1 MMTPILHIISVEKD
15 SLPRQER
22 RLAEFILS
30 NPSDIVNMGI
40 TDLAAACEVSAATVT
55 RFCKN
60 FQCKG
65 YPDFKV
71 KLSAEIAHAEMAS
84 RMGNTRYQDI
94 VAGKE
99 LAGIV
104 EAIESNHLTS
114 IRDTT
119 QLLELG
125 QLERAVNALC
135 NANRIDLYGVAT
147 SSIVAQDFYQ
157 KLVRIGKNCTAFA
170 DSHMQITS
178 ASTLAEG
185 DVAIAIS
192 YSGETPETI
201 DALACAKDAGA
212 FTICI
217 TSYRSSRLS
226 ELADIPLY
234 SSSLEEGMRRGDM
247 ASRIAQLHIIDIL
260 FMGMASRDFST
271 YVPRLEQSYLNVQNY
286 RKGRGGQ

>member
-1 MMTPILHIISVEKD
+1 MTPILHIISVEKE

-22 RLAEFILS
+22 RLAEFILTA
-30 NPSDIVNMGI
+30 PSEIVHMGI
-40 TDLAAACEVSAATVT
+40 KDLAEQCEVSAATVT

-65 YPDFKV
+65 YPDFKL
-71 KLSAEIAHAEMAS
+71 KLAAEIAHAEMAS
-84 RMGNTRYQDI
+84 RTGNTRYQDI
-94 VAGKE
+94 VAGNA

-119 QLLELG
+119 ELLDLG
-125 QLERAVNALC
+125 QLERAVDALC
-135 NANRIDLYGVAT
+135 RAKRIDLYGVAT

-157 KLVRIGKNCTAFA
+157 KLIRIGKNCTAFA

-178 ASTLAEG
+178 ASTLTSS
-185 DVAIAIS
+185 DVAVAIS

-201 DALACAKDAGA
+201 DALTCAKDAGA
-212 FTICI
+212 FTISI
-217 TSYRSSRLS
+217 TSYRSSAIS
-226 ELADIPLY
+226 ALADITLY

-286 RKGRGGQ
+286 RKSRGG

>member
-1 MMTPILHIISVEKD
+1 MTPILHIISVEKE

-22 RLAEFILS
+22 RLAEFILTA
-30 NPSDIVNMGI
+30 PSEIVHMGI
-40 TDLAAACEVSAATVT
+40 KDLADQCEVSAATVT

-65 YPDFKV
+65 YPDFKL
-71 KLSAEIAHAEMAS
+71 KLAAEIAHAEMAS
-84 RMGNTRYQDI
+84 RTGNTRYQDI
-94 VAGKE
+94 VAGNP

-119 QLLELG
+119 QLLDLG
-125 QLERAVNALC
+125 QLERAVDALC
-135 NANRIDLYGVAT
+135 RAKRIDLYGVAT

-157 KLVRIGKNCTAFA
+157 KLIRIGKNCTAFA

-178 ASTLAEG
+178 ASTLTSS
-185 DVAIAIS
+185 DVAVAVS

-212 FTICI
+212 FTISI
-217 TSYRSSRLS
+217 TSYRSSAIS
-226 ELADIPLY
+226 ALADITLY

-286 RKGRGGQ
+286 RKSRGGQ

>member
-1 MMTPILHIISVEKD
+1 MTPILHIISVEKE

-22 RLAEFILS
+22 RLAEFILTA
-30 NPSDIVNMGI
+30 PSEIVHMGI
-40 TDLAAACEVSAATVT
+40 KDLADQCEVSAATVT

-65 YPDFKV
+65 YPDFKL
-71 KLSAEIAHAEMAS
+71 KLAAEIAHAELAS
-84 RMGNTRYQDI
+84 RTGSTRYQDI
-94 VAGKE
+94 VAGNP

-119 QLLELG
+119 ELLDLG
-125 QLERAVNALC
+125 QLERAVDALC
-135 NANRIDLYGVAT
+135 RAKRIDLYGVAT

-157 KLVRIGKNCTAFA
+157 KLIRIGKNCTAFA

-178 ASTLAEG
+178 ASTLTSS
-185 DVAIAIS
+185 DVAVAVS

-201 DALACAKDAGA
+201 DALTCAKDTGA
-212 FTICI
+212 FTISV
-217 TSYRSSRLS
+217 TSYRSSAIS
-226 ELADIPLY
+226 SMADITLY

-286 RKGRGGQ
+286 RKSRGGQ

>member
-1 MMTPILHIISVEKD
+1 M
-15 SLPRQER
+15 
-22 RLAEFILS
+22 
-30 NPSDIVNMGI
+30 
-40 TDLAAACEVSAATVT
+40 
-55 RFCKN
+55 KN
-60 FQCKG
+60 
-65 YPDFKV
+65 
-71 KLSAEIAHAEMAS
+71 SSS
-84 RMGNTRYQDI
+84 RTGSTRYQDI
-94 VAGKE
+94 VAGNP

-119 QLLELG
+119 ELLDLG
-125 QLERAVNALC
+125 QLERAVDALC
-135 NANRIDLYGVAT
+135 RAKRIDLYGVAT

-157 KLVRIGKNCTAFA
+157 KLIRIGKNCTAFA

-178 ASTLAEG
+178 ASTLTSS
-185 DVAIAIS
+185 DVAVAVS

-201 DALACAKDAGA
+201 DALACAKDTGA
-212 FTICI
+212 FTISV
-217 TSYRSSRLS
+217 TSYRSSAIS
-226 ELADIPLY
+226 SMADITLY

-286 RKGRGGQ
+286 RKSRGGQ

>member
-1 MMTPILHIISVEKD
+1 MTPILHIISVEKE

-22 RLAEFILS
+22 RLAEFILTA
-30 NPSDIVNMGI
+30 PSEIVHMGI
-40 TDLAAACEVSAATVT
+40 KDLAEQCEVSAATVT

-65 YPDFKV
+65 YPDFKL
-71 KLSAEIAHAEMAS
+71 KLAAEIAHAEMAS
-84 RMGNTRYQDI
+84 RTGNTRYQDI
-94 VAGKE
+94 VAGNP

-119 QLLELG
+119 ELLDLG
-125 QLERAVNALC
+125 QLERAVDALC
-135 NANRIDLYGVAT
+135 RAKRIDLYGVAT

-157 KLVRIGKNCTAFA
+157 KLIRIGKNCTAFA

-178 ASTLAEG
+178 ASTLTSG
-185 DVAIAIS
+185 DVAVAVS

-201 DALACAKDAGA
+201 DALNCAKDAGA
-212 FTICI
+212 FTVSI
-217 TSYRSSRLS
+217 TSYRSSAIS
-226 ELADIPLY
+226 ALADITLY

-271 YVPRLEQSYLNVQNY
+271 YIPRLEQSYLNVQNY
-286 RKGRGGQ
+286 RKSRGGQ

>member
-1 MMTPILHIISVEKD
+1 MTPILHIISVEKE

-22 RLAEFILS
+22 RLAEFILTA
-30 NPSDIVNMGI
+30 PSEIVHMGI
-40 TDLAAACEVSAATVT
+40 KDLADQCEVSAATVT

-65 YPDFKV
+65 YPDFKL
-71 KLSAEIAHAEMAS
+71 KLAAEIAHAEMAS
-84 RMGNTRYQDI
+84 RTGNTRYQDI
-94 VAGKE
+94 VAGNP

-119 QLLELG
+119 ELLDLG
-125 QLERAVNALC
+125 QLERAVDALC
-135 NANRIDLYGVAT
+135 RAKRIDLYGVAT

-157 KLVRIGKNCTAFA
+157 KLIRIGKNCTAFA

-178 ASTLAEG
+178 ASTLTSS
-185 DVAIAIS
+185 DVAVAVS

-212 FTICI
+212 FTISI
-217 TSYRSSRLS
+217 TSYRSSAIS
-226 ELADIPLY
+226 ALADITLY

-286 RKGRGGQ
+286 RKSRGGQ

>member
-1 MMTPILHIISVEKD
+1 MTPILHIISVEKD
-15 SLPRQER
+15 GLPRQER
-22 RLAEFILS
+22 RLAEFILTA
-30 NPSDIVNMGI
+30 PSEIVHMGI
-40 TDLAAACEVSAATVT
+40 KDLAEQCEVSAATVT

-65 YPDFKV
+65 YPDFKL
-71 KLSAEIAHAEMAS
+71 KLAAEIAHAEMAS
-84 RMGNTRYQDI
+84 RTGNTRYQDI
-94 VAGKE
+94 VAGNP

-119 QLLELG
+119 ELLDLG
-125 QLERAVNALC
+125 QLERAVDALC
-135 NANRIDLYGVAT
+135 RAKRIDLYGVAT

-157 KLVRIGKNCTAFA
+157 KLIRIGKNCTAFA

-178 ASTLAEG
+178 ASTLTSS
-185 DVAIAIS
+185 DVAVAVS

-201 DALACAKDAGA
+201 DALNCAKDAGA
-212 FTICI
+212 FTVSI
-217 TSYRSSRLS
+217 TSYRSSAIS
-226 ELADIPLY
+226 ALADITLY

-286 RKGRGGQ
+286 RKSRGG

>member
-1 MMTPILHIISVEKD
+1 MTPILHIISVEKE

-22 RLAEFILS
+22 RLAEFILTA
-30 NPSDIVNMGI
+30 PSEIVHMGI
-40 TDLAAACEVSAATVT
+40 KDLADQCEVSAATVT

-65 YPDFKV
+65 YPDFKL
-71 KLSAEIAHAEMAS
+71 KLAAEIAHAEMAS
-84 RMGNTRYQDI
+84 RTGNTRYQDI
-94 VAGKE
+94 VAGNP

-119 QLLELG
+119 ELLDLG
-125 QLERAVNALC
+125 QLERAVDALC
-135 NANRIDLYGVAT
+135 RAKRIDLYGVAT

-157 KLVRIGKNCTAFA
+157 KLIRIGKNCTAFA

-178 ASTLAEG
+178 ASTLTSS
-185 DVAIAIS
+185 DVAVAVS

-201 DALACAKDAGA
+201 NALACAKDAGA
-212 FTICI
+212 FTISI
-217 TSYRSSRLS
+217 TSYRSSAIS
-226 ELADIPLY
+226 ALADITLY

-286 RKGRGGQ
+286 RKSRGGQ

>member
-1 MMTPILHIISVEKD
+1 MTPILHIISVEKEG
-15 SLPRQER
+15 LPRQER
-22 RLAEFILS
+22 RLAEFILTA
-30 NPSDIVNMGI
+30 PSEIVHMGI
-40 TDLAAACEVSAATVT
+40 KDLAEQCEVSAATVT

-65 YPDFKV
+65 YPDFKL
-71 KLSAEIAHAEMAS
+71 KLAAEIAHAEMAS
-84 RMGNTRYQDI
+84 RTGITRYQDI
-94 VAGKE
+94 VAGNA

-119 QLLELG
+119 ELLDLG
-125 QLERAVNALC
+125 QLERAVDALC
-135 NANRIDLYGVAT
+135 RAKRIDLYGVAT

-157 KLVRIGKNCTAFA
+157 KLIRIGKNCTAFA

-178 ASTLAEG
+178 ASTLTSS
-185 DVAIAIS
+185 DVAVAVS

-201 DALACAKDAGA
+201 DALTCAKDAGA
-212 FTICI
+212 FTISI
-217 TSYRSSRLS
+217 TSYRSSAIS
-226 ELADIPLY
+226 ALADITLY

-286 RKGRGGQ
+286 RKSRGGQ

>member
-1 MMTPILHIISVEKD
+1 MTPILHIISVEKE

-22 RLAEFILS
+22 RLAEFILTA
-30 NPSDIVNMGI
+30 PSEIVHMGI
-40 TDLAAACEVSAATVT
+40 KDLAEQCEVSAATVT

-65 YPDFKV
+65 YPDFKL
-71 KLSAEIAHAEMAS
+71 KLAAEIAHAEMAS
-84 RMGNTRYQDI
+84 RTGNTRYQDI
-94 VAGKE
+94 VAGNA

-119 QLLELG
+119 ELLDLG
-125 QLERAVNALC
+125 QLERAVDALC
-135 NANRIDLYGVAT
+135 RAKRIDLYGVAT

-157 KLVRIGKNCTAFA
+157 KLIRIGKNCTAFA

-178 ASTLAEG
+178 ASTLASS
-185 DVAIAIS
+185 DVAVAVS

-201 DALACAKDAGA
+201 DALTCAKDAGA
-212 FTICI
+212 FTISI
-217 TSYRSSRLS
+217 TSYRSSAIS
-226 ELADIPLY
+226 ALADITLY

-286 RKGRGGQ
+286 RKSRGG

>member
-1 MMTPILHIISVEKD
+1 MTPILHIISVEKEG
-15 SLPRQER
+15 LPRQER
-22 RLAEFILS
+22 RLAEFILTA
-30 NPSDIVNMGI
+30 PSEIVHMGI
-40 TDLAAACEVSAATVT
+40 KDLADQCEVSAATVT

-65 YPDFKV
+65 YPDFKL
-71 KLSAEIAHAEMAS
+71 KLAAEIAHAEMAS
-84 RMGNTRYQDI
+84 RTGNTRYQDI
-94 VAGKE
+94 VAGNP

-119 QLLELG
+119 ELLDLG
-125 QLERAVNALC
+125 QLERAVDALC
-135 NANRIDLYGVAT
+135 RAKRIDLYGVAT

-157 KLVRIGKNCTAFA
+157 KLIRIGKNCTAFA

-178 ASTLAEG
+178 ASTLTSS
-185 DVAIAIS
+185 DVAVAVS

-212 FTICI
+212 FTISI
-217 TSYRSSRLS
+217 TSYRSSAIS
-226 ELADIPLY
+226 ALADITLY

-286 RKGRGGQ
+286 RKSRGGQ

>member
-1 MMTPILHIISVEKD
+1 MTPILHIISVEKE

-22 RLAEFILS
+22 RLAEFILTA
-30 NPSDIVNMGI
+30 PSEIVHMGI
-40 TDLAAACEVSAATVT
+40 KDLADRCEVSAATVT

-65 YPDFKV
+65 YPDFKL
-71 KLSAEIAHAEMAS
+71 KLAAEIAHAEMAS
-84 RMGNTRYQDI
+84 RTGNTRYQDI
-94 VAGKE
+94 VAGNP

-119 QLLELG
+119 ELLDLG
-125 QLERAVNALC
+125 QLERAVDALC
-135 NANRIDLYGVAT
+135 RAKRIDLYGVAT

-157 KLVRIGKNCTAFA
+157 KLIRIGKNCTAFA

-178 ASTLAEG
+178 ASTLTSG
-185 DVAIAIS
+185 DVAVAVS

-212 FTICI
+212 FTISI
-217 TSYRSSRLS
+217 TSYRSSAIS
-226 ELADIPLY
+226 ALADITLY

-286 RKGRGGQ
+286 RKSRGGQ

>member
-1 MMTPILHIISVEKD
+1 MTPILHIISVEKE

-22 RLAEFILS
+22 RLAEFILTA
-30 NPSDIVNMGI
+30 PSEIVHMGI
-40 TDLAAACEVSAATVT
+40 KDLADRCEVSAATVT

-65 YPDFKV
+65 YPDFKL
-71 KLSAEIAHAEMAS
+71 KLAAEIAHAEMAS
-84 RMGNTRYQDI
+84 RTGNTRYQDI
-94 VAGKE
+94 VAGNP

-119 QLLELG
+119 ELLDLG
-125 QLERAVNALC
+125 QLERAVDALC
-135 NANRIDLYGVAT
+135 RAKRIDLYGVAT

-157 KLVRIGKNCTAFA
+157 KLIRIGKNCTAFA

-178 ASTLAEG
+178 ASTLTSS
-185 DVAIAIS
+185 DVAVAVS

-212 FTICI
+212 FTISI
-217 TSYRSSRLS
+217 TSYRSSAIS
-226 ELADIPLY
+226 ALADITLY

-286 RKGRGGQ
+286 RKSRGGQ

>member
-1 MMTPILHIISVEKD
+1 MTPILHIISVEKE

-22 RLAEFILS
+22 RLAEFILTA
-30 NPSDIVNMGI
+30 PSEIVHMGI
-40 TDLAAACEVSAATVT
+40 KDLADRCEVSAATVT

-65 YPDFKV
+65 YPDFKL
-71 KLSAEIAHAEMAS
+71 KLAAEIAHAEMAS
-84 RMGNTRYQDI
+84 RTGNTRYQDI
-94 VAGKE
+94 VAGNP

-119 QLLELG
+119 ELLDLG
-125 QLERAVNALC
+125 QLERAVDALC
-135 NANRIDLYGVAT
+135 RAKRIDLYGVAT

-157 KLVRIGKNCTAFA
+157 KLIRIGKNCTAFA

-178 ASTLAEG
+178 ASTLTSG
-185 DVAIAIS
+185 DVAVAVS

-212 FTICI
+212 FTISI
-217 TSYRSSRLS
+217 TSYRSSAIS
-226 ELADIPLY
+226 ALADITLY

-247 ASRIAQLHIIDIL
+247 TSRIAQLHIIDIL

-286 RKGRGGQ
+286 RKSRGGQ

>member
-1 MMTPILHIISVEKD
+1 MTPILHIISVEKE

-22 RLAEFILS
+22 RLAEFILTA
-30 NPSDIVNMGI
+30 PSEIVHMGI
-40 TDLAAACEVSAATVT
+40 KDLAEQCEVSAATVT

-65 YPDFKV
+65 YPDFKL
-71 KLSAEIAHAEMAS
+71 KLAAELAHAEMAS
-84 RMGNTRYQDI
+84 RTGNTRYQDI
-94 VAGKE
+94 VAGNP

-119 QLLELG
+119 ELLDLG
-125 QLERAVNALC
+125 QLERAVDALC
-135 NANRIDLYGVAT
+135 RAKRIDLYGVAT

-157 KLVRIGKNCTAFA
+157 KLIRIGKNCTAFA

-178 ASTLAEG
+178 ASTLTSN
-185 DVAIAIS
+185 DVAVAVS

-201 DALACAKDAGA
+201 DALTCAKDAGA
-212 FTICI
+212 FTISI
-217 TSYRSSRLS
+217 TSYRSSAIS
-226 ELADIPLY
+226 TLANITLY

-286 RKGRGGQ
+286 RKSRGGH

>member
-1 MMTPILHIISVEKD
+1 MTPILHIISVEKE

-22 RLAEFILS
+22 RLAEFILTA
-30 NPSDIVNMGI
+30 PSEIVHMGI
-40 TDLAAACEVSAATVT
+40 KDLADQCEVSAATVT

-65 YPDFKV
+65 YPDFKL
-71 KLSAEIAHAEMAS
+71 KLAAEIAHAEMAS
-84 RMGNTRYQDI
+84 RTGNTRYQDI
-94 VAGKE
+94 VAGNP

-119 QLLELG
+119 ELLDLG
-125 QLERAVNALC
+125 QLERAVDALC
-135 NANRIDLYGVAT
+135 RAKRIDLYGVAT

-157 KLVRIGKNCTAFA
+157 KLIRIGKNCTAFA

-178 ASTLAEG
+178 ASTLTSS
-185 DVAIAIS
+185 DVAVAVS
-192 YSGETPETI
+192 YSGQTPETI

-212 FTICI
+212 FTISV
-217 TSYRSSRLS
+217 TSYRSSVIS
-226 ELADIPLY
+226 SMADITLY

-286 RKGRGGQ
+286 RKSRGGQ

>member
-1 MMTPILHIISVEKD
+1 MTPILHIISVEKD

-22 RLAEFILS
+22 RLAEFILA
-30 NPSDIVNMGI
+30 NPSNIVNMGI

-84 RMGNTRYQDI
+84 KMGNTRYQDI
-94 VAGKE
+94 VAGKN
-99 LAGIV
+99 LADIV

-119 QLLELG
+119 QLLDLG

-135 NANRIDLYGVAT
+135 GAKRIDLYGVAT

-178 ASTLAEG
+178 ASTLSEG
-185 DVAIAIS
+185 DVAVAIS

-201 DALACAKDAGA
+201 DALTCAKDAGA
-212 FTICI
+212 FTISI
-217 TSYRSSRLS
+217 TSYRSTRLS
-226 ELADIPLY
+226 KLSDIPLY